1 MVIYDT
7 VLVRYGELTTKGKN
21 RNIFIRKLLD
31 NTKNSLK
38 DLKKLEFSSTRDRIY
53 IKINGEDTNIIED
66 RLKDVFGISSFSFTC
81 KINSNIDTIKET
93 TFNLMKDLGDS
104 TFKVITKRQYKE
116 FDMSSDAVNRAVASN
131 ILINTNHKVD
141 VHNPNIKV
149 NIEIQKDHTYIT
161 SNKIEGAKGY
171 PTGVNGKV
179 LLLLSGGIDS
189 PVAAYYIMKR
199 GIEVEAIHYASPP
212 YTSTQAQDKVLELA
226 KIVSRYQGKMRVHIV
241 NFTDLQM
248 EIYARCNE
256 SYTITIMR
264 RMMFRI
270 AEKVANKR
278 NCLAIATGENLG
290 QVASQ
295 TLDSLSVINEVTKM
309 PVIRPLITFDKIDI
323 IDVSNKIGTYK
334 TSILPYEDC
343 CTIFTPKNPVTKPK
357 LEKSIKY
364 ENNFDY
370 ESYIN
375 DCVENMNSIL
385 ILPSVTEDEYL

>member
-1 MVIYDT
+1 
-7 VLVRYGELTTKGKN
+7 
-21 RNIFIRKLLD
+21 
-31 NTKNSLK
+31 
-38 DLKKLEFSSTRDRIY
+38 
-53 IKINGEDTNIIED
+53 
-66 RLKDVFGISSFSFTC
+66 
-81 KINSNIDTIKET
+81 
-93 TFNLMKDLGDS
+93 MKDLGDS

>member
-149 NIEIQKDHTYIT
+149 NLEIQKDHTYIT

>member
-1 MVIYDT
+1 
-7 VLVRYGELTTKGKN
+7 
-21 RNIFIRKLLD
+21 
-31 NTKNSLK
+31 
-38 DLKKLEFSSTRDRIY
+38 
-53 IKINGEDTNIIED
+53 
-66 RLKDVFGISSFSFTC
+66 
-81 KINSNIDTIKET
+81 
-93 TFNLMKDLGDS
+93 
-104 TFKVITKRQYKE
+104 
-116 FDMSSDAVNRAVASN
+116 
-131 ILINTNHKVD
+131 
-141 VHNPNIKV
+141 
-149 NIEIQKDHTYIT
+149 
-161 SNKIEGAKGY
+161 
-171 PTGVNGKV
+171 
-179 LLLLSGGIDS
+179 
-189 PVAAYYIMKR
+189 
-199 GIEVEAIHYASPP
+199 
-212 YTSTQAQDKVLELA
+212 
-226 KIVSRYQGKMRVHIV
+226 
-241 NFTDLQM
+241 
-248 EIYARCNE
+248 
-256 SYTITIMR
+256 
-264 RMMFRI
+264 MFRI